1 MLSLISDPDDPDD
14 PAPRASKPMAPAKRA
29 NGHARGVASLARNS
43 QALDSIS
50 VSRLTP
56 GKTGCGIWLMPG
68 KLRGEGR
75 AGRVLVLVQV
85 TRKNFFVYAKLF
97 DVADFQR
104 AYTVQNMNHTF
115 HSLPLAI
122 RPALKASE
130 QRLERIYE
138 AARKGLKND
147 ALALASGLLPVEFN
161 RLKQMD
167 PMVEL
172 AVIKGKADAEAE
184 MADVLVNAARQGDAK
199 AALDVL
205 KHVHGW
211 QAAQQLNVTVQA
223 QISIKDALAMA
234 EQRVI
239 EGTVYEHRQ
248 LTDG

>member
-1 MLSLISDPDDPDD
+1 
-14 PAPRASKPMAPAKRA
+14 
-29 NGHARGVASLARNS
+29 
-43 QALDSIS
+43 
-50 VSRLTP
+50 
-56 GKTGCGIWLMPG
+56 
-68 KLRGEGR
+68 
-75 AGRVLVLVQV
+75 
-85 TRKNFFVYAKLF
+85 
-97 DVADFQR
+97 
-104 AYTVQNMNHTF
+104 MNHTF
-115 HSLPLAI
+115 HSLPLEV
-122 RPALKASE
+122 RPALKATE
-130 QRLERIYE
+130 ARLEQIYE
-138 AARKGLKND
+138 ASKQGLKGET
-147 ALALASGLLPVEFN
+147 LALAAGMLPVEFN

-172 AVIKGKADAEAE
+172 AILKGKADAEAE
-184 MADVLVNAARQGDAK
+184 MANVLINAARQGDAK